1 MKLYSVEICENRRS
15 AEIKSITFTLRTLAS
30 KLVTKSK
37 LKTFGKFQSTFTSCS
52 SMAILDSELIDYIEV
67 TYGPTLTSFTIMTN
81 FKSFK
86 QWGGTGPLDNTNRW
100 KFE

>member
-15 AEIKSITFTLRTLAS
+15 LEIKSITFTLRTLAS

-67 TYGPTLTSFTIMTN
+67 TYGRPTLTSFTIMTN

-86 QWGGTGPLDNTNRW
+86 
-100 KFE
+100 